1 MRLAGW
7 LHRQGIGEGA
17 VVALVMKNSPAF
29 LELTFAVSHLGA
41 VLLPVNYRLAAA
53 EIVYIADHAGAAM
66 VLVDEELASLAAKVT
81 VPVVTVTAAMQA
93 DSRVLAGRDAE
104 PVRSE
109 EHTSE
114 LQSLMR
120 ISSAVFC
127 LT

>member
-53 EIVYIADHAGAAM
+53 EIAYIADHAGAAM
-66 VLVDEELASLAAKVT
+66 VLVDEELASLATKVA

-104 PVRSE
+104 PRPE
-109 EHTSE
+109 ERRVGKACGST
-114 LQSLMR
+114 
-120 ISSAVFC
+120 C
-127 LT
+127 

>member
-41 VLLPVNYRLAAA
+41 VLLPVKYRLAAA
-53 EIVYIADHAGAAM
+53 EIVYLADHAGAAM

-81 VPVVTVTAAMQA
+81 VPVVKI
-93 DSRVLAGRDAE
+93 GRAHICNPLTNE
-104 PVRSE
+104 P
-109 EHTSE
+109 
-114 LQSLMR
+114 
-120 ISSAVFC
+120 
-127 LT
+127 